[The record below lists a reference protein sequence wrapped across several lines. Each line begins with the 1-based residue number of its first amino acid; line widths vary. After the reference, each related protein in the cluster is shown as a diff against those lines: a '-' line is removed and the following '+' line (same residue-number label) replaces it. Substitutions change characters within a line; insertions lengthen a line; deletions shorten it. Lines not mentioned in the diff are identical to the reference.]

1 MAYPQQTKER
11 YEDQKDL
18 IQKIE
23 IEEPPRQ
30 KKTGR
35 KASIGRIFRIKNSS
49 SMPESKCLL
58 FHAKLGHDRT
68 MV

>member
-30 KKTGR
+30 KKPD
-35 KASIGRIFRIKNSS
+35 KKQALAESS
-49 SMPESKCLL
+49 
-58 FHAKLGHDRT
+58 G
-68 MV
+68 